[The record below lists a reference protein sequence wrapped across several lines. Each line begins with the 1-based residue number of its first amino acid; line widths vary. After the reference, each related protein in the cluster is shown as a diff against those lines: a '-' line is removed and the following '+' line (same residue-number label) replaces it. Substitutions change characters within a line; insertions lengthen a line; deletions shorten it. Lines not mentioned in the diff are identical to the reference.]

1 MDLLKESSDLVCKL
15 ADLKH
20 DAAYQ
25 GDEELYNRLTKV
37 FNKAMNRHSRRYY
50 ASTSGNNSII

>member
-1 MDLLKESSDLVCKL
+1 MNLLKESSDLVCKL

-25 GDEELYNRLTKV
+25 GNQELYDRLNAV
-37 FNKAMNRHSRRYY
+37 FNKAMKRHSRRYY
-50 ASTSGNNSII
+50 ASTSGNSSII